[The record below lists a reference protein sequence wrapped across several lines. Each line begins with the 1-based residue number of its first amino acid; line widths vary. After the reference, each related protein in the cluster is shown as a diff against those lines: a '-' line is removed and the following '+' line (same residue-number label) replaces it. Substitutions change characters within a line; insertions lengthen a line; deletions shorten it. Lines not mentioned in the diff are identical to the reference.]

1 MANTDYKFARDN
13 NIYVIAGLPIESQV
27 KYKYYAGIKEAVDD
41 APAGSCVIVEA
52 GTYLISSNY
61 SSADAITINKNLNIH
76 FSTGVVINNNCANYL
91 TINGGD
97 VIITGDLEANT
108 TVTLLAID
116 SATNNNVYVR
126 IKKITL
132 SGTNK
137 TAIQINGSSTSDIKV
152 GEINCTGSGSL
163 GARITKM
170 NSDSVLEIGKCNKL
184 IAMDTTNLGVGGE
197 INGTIKNTLLSGS
210 SASLG
215 MIDIYNDANVSLR
228 IINSRIYNSHNGAAS
243 AGITNTLSAGTCTI
257 KLINSVIQTT
267 HASSESIYSDTA
279 LTLMAFGSGAN
290 KAVNSNVTES
300 VTGGLLVEADI
311 TI

>member
-27 KYKYYAGIKEAVDD
+27 KYKYYAGIKEAVVD

-52 GTYLISSNY
+52 GTYLISS
-61 SSADAITINKNLNIH
+61 SATNVISINKNLNIH
-76 FSTGVVINNNCANYL
+76 FSTGVIINNNVPDYL
-91 TINGGD
+91 TILGGD
-97 VIITGDLEANT
+97 VIITGELEVNT
-108 TVTLLAID
+108 TFPFLVID

-126 IKKITL
+126 IKKITNT
-132 SGTNK
+132 GDIA
-137 TAIQINGSSTSDIKV
+137 TAIQLNGSSTSDIKV
-152 GEINCTGSGSL
+152 GEINCTGSGAL
-163 GARITKM
+163 GGIRITKM
-170 NSDSVLEIGKCNKL
+170 NSDSVLEIGKCNRL
-184 IAMDTTNLGVGGE
+184 IAIDTTTAGGQV
-197 INGTIKNTLLSGS
+197 NGTIKNTLLSGS

-215 MIDIYNDANVSLR
+215 MIDIYNDVNVSLR

-279 LTLMAFGSGAN
+279 LTLMALNSWAN
-290 KAVNSNVTES
+290 KATNGTINQT
-300 VTGGLLVEADI
+300 VTGGFTVEADV
-311 TI
+311 TV

>member
-13 NIYVIAGLPIESQV
+13 NIYVIAGLPLEAQV

-41 APAGSCVIVEA
+41 APPGSCVIVEA
-52 GTYLISSNY
+52 GTYLISSSTTN
-61 SSADAITINKNLNIH
+61 AISINKNLNIH
-76 FSTGVVINNNCANYL
+76 FSTGVVINNNCVNYL

-97 VIITGDLEANT
+97 VIITGDLEANIT
-108 TVTLLAID
+108 GTLLVID
-116 SATNNNVYVR
+116 SSTNNNVYVR
-126 IKKITL
+126 IKKITNT
-132 SGTNK
+132 GGNVT
-137 TAIQINGSSTSDIKV
+137 TIQLNGSSTSDIKV
-152 GEINCTGSGSL
+152 GEINCTGSDSL
-163 GARITKM
+163 GARITQM
-170 NSDSVLEIGKCNKL
+170 NSDSVLEIGKCNRL
-184 IAMDTTNLGVGGE
+184 IAIDTTTAGGQV
-197 INGTIKNTLLSGS
+197 NGTIKNTLLSGS

-215 MIDIYNDANVSLR
+215 MIDIYNDVNVSLR